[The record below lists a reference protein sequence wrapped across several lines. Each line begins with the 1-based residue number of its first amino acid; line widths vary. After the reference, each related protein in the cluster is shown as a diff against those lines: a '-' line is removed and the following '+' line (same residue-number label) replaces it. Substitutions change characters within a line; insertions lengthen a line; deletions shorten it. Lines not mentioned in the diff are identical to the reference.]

1 MASISKPLCRI
12 LFLTLSLAAFARAG
26 VAEESADRRGDHAR
40 GGGPQLQLIATFEHQ
55 VTGVTLTPDGRTFVN
70 FPRWTEDAPISVAEL
85 GASGDLRPYPDPEW
99 NSWRNARRDEVTP
112 QDHWVCV
119 QSVVADKHGNLWV
132 IDPGAPAQSLIVPG
146 APKLVRIDLASNHVA
161 QVYAFDETIAP
172 QGSYLNDVRIS
183 PDGRFVYI
191 TDSGVRGAIVVLD
204 TGSGS
209 ARRVLDGDPSTQADK
224 TVTVKV
230 DGKPLQQT
238 DGRPVSFSADGI
250 ALTPDGRYLYW
261 QAVKGKTLYRIAT
274 DALQNAQL
282 SPRQVSAR
290 VEAVGIDGPADGLWF
305 DERGRLYVSSVEHHA
320 IRVRDGER
328 IDTLLRNRALIWP
341 DTFSEGADGTIYIT
355 DSRIP
360 EMSWFDPQS
369 PIALPT
375 RLYAIRGR

>member
-1 MASISKPLCRI
+1 MRHKTCATW
-12 LFLTLSLAAFARAG
+12 FDAR
-26 VAEESADRRGDHAR
+26 
-40 GGGPQLQLIATFEHQ
+40 
-55 VTGVTLTPDGRTFVN
+55 
-70 FPRWTEDAPISVAEL
+70 
-85 GASGDLRPYPDPEW
+85 LR
-99 NSWRNARRDEVTP
+99 VTP
-112 QDHWVCV
+112 
-119 QSVVADKHGNLWV
+119 S
-132 IDPGAPAQSLIVPG
+132 PASP
-146 APKLVRIDLASNHVA
+146 ALASSNRIQPRRQRA
-161 QVYAFDETIAP
+161 RTLRIEPIAP

-209 ARRVLDGDPSTQADK
+209 ARRVSDGDPSTQADK

-238 DGRPVSFSADGI
+238 GGRRVSFSADGI

-261 QAVKGKTLYRIAT
+261 QAVKGKTPYRITT

-282 SPRQVSAR
+282 SPQQVSAR

-305 DERGRLYVSSVEHHA
+305 DERGRLYVSSVEHHG
-320 IRVRDGER
+320 IHVRDGER
-328 IDTLLRNRALIWP
+328 IDTLLRNHALMWP

-360 EMSWFDPQS
+360 QMSWRS
-369 PIALPT
+369 ARASARRARRAIAPARPDRLTQRLPCLSAT
-375 RLYAIRGR
+375 TDCTHTPMILRRDFVAARIAPDIPFGIGIRTQIAGRAELRNGDGRILRSVSVC

>member
-1 MASISKPLCRI
+1 MRPLVKT
-12 LFLTLSLAAFARAG
+12 LLVLSLAALSPMAS
-26 VAEESADRRGDHAR
+26 AEETASRHDRQGGDAR
-40 GGGPQLQLIATFEHQ
+40 LQLVATFDHQ
-55 VTGVTLTPDGRTFVN
+55 VTGVTVTPDGRTFVN

-85 GASGDLRPYPDPEW
+85 GSTGDLRPYPDADW
-99 NSWRNARRDEVTP
+99 NSWRNSRRDEVTP

-119 QSVVADKHGNLWV
+119 QSVVADKRGNLWV
-132 IDPGAPAQSLIVPG
+132 IDPGAPAQSLVVPG
-146 APKLVRIDLASNHVA
+146 APKLVQIDLASNRVAHV
-161 QVYAFDETIAP
+161 YSFDETIAP

-191 TDSGVRGAIVVLD
+191 TDSGVRGAIVVVD
-204 TGSGS
+204 TASGS

-224 TVTVKV
+224 SVTVKV

-238 DGRPVSFSADGI
+238 DGRRVSFSADGI

-282 SPRQVSAR
+282 SAQQVSSR

-320 IRVRDGER
+320 IRVRDGDR
-328 IDTLLRNRALIWP
+328 FTTLLRDKRLVWP
-341 DTFSEGADGTIYIT
+341 DTFSEGADGTIYVT

-360 EMSWFDPQS
+360 DMSWFDPQS
-369 PIALPT
+369 PVALPT